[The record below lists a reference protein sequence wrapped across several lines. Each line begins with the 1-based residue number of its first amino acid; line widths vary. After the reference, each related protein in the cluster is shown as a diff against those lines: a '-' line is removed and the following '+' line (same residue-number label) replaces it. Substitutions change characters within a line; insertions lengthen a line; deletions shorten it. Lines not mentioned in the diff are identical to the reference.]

1 MTRHESSEQIRRE
14 IVETRGEMSETV
26 DAIQARLNPE
36 SLRQEAQVTIRETLA
51 DGADSIVDYVQTH
64 RSELQSNLW
73 HTVKDNPVPTF
84 LIGVGVGWLLIDALS
99 TPSHERVDYPLQRY
113 EDARYGVPPR
123 RVPYGAGITYV
134 AGYETRNEG
143 DGWTEA
149 PVEHAKETLRDAAES
164 VRDTAAQVGESVRST
179 AEEARRQTE
188 QSVQQARAQT
198 EQWRRQAG
206 EQSDE
211 YQARVQE
218 QSERFGRA
226 VQQQAAQVGE
236 QAQHYAERAQRQAQ
250 RTLNDNP
257 LIFGAVAFGVGAA
270 MALMLPETRQ
280 ENRLMGATSD
290 QVAETARGAA
300 QDLQRHAKNV
310 ADEVVPEIERA
321 AKEVMDETKAKSTEA
336 MERVQSKAEA
346 AVNTEAE
353 QAKEDMKTRAKETK
367 DAVQK
372 SQTERSSSTQ
382 T

>member
-1 MTRHESSEQIRRE
+1 MTRHENSEQIRRE

-36 SLRQEAQVTIRETLA
+36 SLRQEAQITIRETLA

-64 RSELQSNLW
+64 RNELQSNLW
-73 HTVKDNPVPTF
+73 HTVKNNPVPTF
-84 LIGVGVGWLLIDALS
+84 MIGVGVGWLLIDALS

-123 RVPYGAGITYV
+123 RVPYGAGTTYV
-134 AGYETRNEG
+134 AGYESGADG

-149 PVEHAKETLRDAAES
+149 PVERAKETLRDATDS
-164 VRDTAAQVGESVRST
+164 VRNAAAQVGDSVRST

-188 QSVQQARAQT
+188 QGVQQARAQT
-198 EQWRRQAG
+198 EHWQRQAG
-206 EQSDE
+206 EQTHE

-218 QSERFGRA
+218 QSARFGQA
-226 VQQQAAQVGE
+226 VQEQAAQVSD
-236 QAQHYAERAQRQAQ
+236 QAQHYATRAQRQAR

-257 LIFGAVAFGVGAA
+257 LVFGAVAFGVGAA

-321 AKEVMDETKAKSTEA
+321 AKEVMDDTKAKGAEA
-336 MERVQSKAEA
+336 VERVQSKAED
-346 AVNTEAE
+346 AVSTEAE
-353 QAKEDMKTRAKETK
+353 QAKEDLKARAEETK

-372 SQTERSSSTQ
+372 SQAERSTST
-382 T
+382 